1 MEQYFVDNREM
12 HHFQN
17 HGEKNRQV
25 VTLSFSK

>member
-1 MEQYFVDNREM
+1 MEQYFVDKKEI

-25 VTLSFSK
+25 VILSFST